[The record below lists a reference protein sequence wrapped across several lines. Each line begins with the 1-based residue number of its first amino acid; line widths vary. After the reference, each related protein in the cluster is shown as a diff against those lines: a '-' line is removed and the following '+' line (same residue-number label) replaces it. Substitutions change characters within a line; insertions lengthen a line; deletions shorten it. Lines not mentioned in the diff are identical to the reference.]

1 MQGRVVFYPARS
13 AALFHRSLFLRLR
26 LTLKRLPIRLPLR
39 SRLRLSLL
47 RVAVSSS
54 CLLAGAFFCFSL
66 PAFAQAQ
73 VSAADQAIT
82 AQPEARITQ
91 PIDDTVR
98 VPIAH
103 SHPPLARAADDAGP
117 LAGNTPLRGMALVF
131 SRSPAQQAA
140 LDALVQAQQNPAS
153 PQYHHWITPAQYA
166 AQFGAAQ
173 ADIDAAEGW
182 LQQHGFSVDS
192 VTPNHARIFFSGTAA
207 QFASAFGVPLHNY
220 RFTPAG
226 ARTPVTH
233 FAPSGD
239 LTIPA
244 ALSGA
249 VLNVENI
256 SDFRPHSHFRLR
268 PAQAVAQDVRAH
280 FTSSIS
286 GENYLTPDD
295 IDTIYDVTP
304 ITSQGFNGS
313 GETIV
318 IAGQSAFVNSD
329 LTNFQNALGISNK
342 LPTVTLVPNTGSST
356 IGDTSTDSDEVES
369 DIDLEY
375 SEAMAQGA
383 NIDFIYTG
391 NAPNSGGAFQ
401 ALQYA
406 IDNGIGDIISSSYG
420 ACEQGLGLSTYNTY
434 NASLEEASSQ
444 GQTVI
449 SAAGDQGSTDC
460 YGSFASSDTAKNEQ
474 LAVDFPGS
482 SEYVTS
488 VGGTEFPVT
497 DIAPGSP
504 YFDARS
510 STDII
515 SSAKS
520 YIPEEVWNDDA
531 GDASLGAT
539 SPNPISAGGGG
550 VSIYTPIQTW
560 QSQSGVPGIPANSTK
575 RMVPDISLYAS
586 PSEPYVDPA
595 NSKDDAFY
603 GGYLICS
610 SDQNFTNV
618 TGSCSNGFRNASG
631 YLTRAGGT
639 SFAAP
644 IFAGMLAILD
654 QKKGYSATGGNPTGG
669 QGVINNELYT
679 LAASATV
686 YASAFHD
693 ITQVGSDLGN
703 NCAAGTTWCGT
714 GEDTTEYYAGTGY
727 DEASGLG
734 SIDFANLVN
743 AWPKNTAS
751 SQLLATNTTLTA
763 ATLSPVSGA
772 SDVITITV
780 APGVGSPSSAATPT
794 GTVSVSVNG
803 GAATTVTLANGVGTY
818 NFSATATGTYVV
830 QATYS
835 GSSTYATSNAAV
847 TLTLG
852 SSTSSGVFGVAA
864 SNVSLAP
871 GNSATGSIVV
881 TPTNGFTGAVT
892 LSVNDGSLTDGC
904 VVINPTSVSI
914 TSAATA
920 TSSYTVYTSTT
931 ACASAGAARP
941 GSRIVFVHPTAAPPG
956 HNSPASPWRR
966 LPLPGSLAGLLWIAG
981 LDRRSRRLRSRR
993 LRSLWLRG
1001 GLALGLL
1008 LALLCGGL
1016 GLAGCGGSTTST
1028 PNPSGNDTPA
1038 GTYTLTIT
1046 GASGSVTSSANFT
1059 VTVS

>member
-1 MQGRVVFYPARS
+1 M
-13 AALFHRSLFLRLR
+13 
-26 LTLKRLPIRLPLR
+26 KRLPIDLPLH
-39 SRLRLSLL
+39 SLLRLSLL
-47 RVAVSSS
+47 RLAVPG
-54 CLLAGAFFCFSL
+54 CLLAVASL
-66 PAFAQAQ
+66 CLALPGFAQAKT
-73 VSAADQAIT
+73 SAADQAVT
-82 AQPEARITQ
+82 AKPEARITQ
-91 PIDDTVR
+91 PIDDSVR

-103 SHPPLARAADDAGP
+103 SHPPLARAADDVGAVDGNLP
-117 LAGNTPLRGMALVF
+117 LQGMALVF

-140 LDALVQAQQNPAS
+140 LDALVKAQQNPAS
-153 PQYHHWITPAQYA
+153 PLYHHWITPAQYA

-192 VTPNHARIFFSGTAA
+192 VTPNHVRIIFSGTAT

-220 RFTPAG
+220 RFIPAG
-226 ARTPVTH
+226 SQTPVTH

-249 VLNVENI
+249 VLTVENI
-256 SDFRPHSHFRLR
+256 SDFRPHSHFRMR
-268 PAQAVAQDVRAH
+268 PAQAMAQDAQSH
-280 FTSSIS
+280 FTSSQS
-286 GENYLTPDD
+286 GDNYLTPDD

-318 IAGQSAFVNSD
+318 VVGQSAFEDSD
-329 LTNFQNALGISNK
+329 LTNFQTALGIPNK

-356 IGDTSTDSDEVES
+356 LGDTSTDSDEVES

-391 NAPNSGGAFQ
+391 NASNSGGAFQ

-420 ACEQGLGLSTYNTY
+420 DCEPGLGQSTYNSY
-434 NASLEEASSQ
+434 NASLEEAASQ

-449 SAAGDQGSTDC
+449 SAAGDEGSTDC
-460 YGSFASSDTAKNEQ
+460 YGSYASSNVAANEQ

-482 SEYVTS
+482 SQYVTS
-488 VGGTEFPVT
+488 VGGTEFPVA
-497 DIAPGSP
+497 DIAPGNTQ
-504 YFDARS
+504 YFDAQS

-531 GDASLGAT
+531 GDVSLGAT

-550 VSIYTPIQTW
+550 VSIFTPIQAW
-560 QSQSGVPGIPANSTK
+560 QSTSGVPGIPANSSG
-575 RMVPDISLYAS
+575 RMVPDLALYAS
-586 PSEPYVDPA
+586 PSEPDIPA
-595 NSKDDAFY
+595 DTFY

-618 TGSCSNGFRNASG
+618 TGSCSHGFRDANNE
-631 YLTRAGGT
+631 YLTVAGGT
-639 SFAAP
+639 SFVSP

-654 QKKGYSATGGNPTGG
+654 QMKGYSATGGNPTGG
-669 QGVINNELYT
+669 QGAINQELYT
-679 LAASATV
+679 LAASPTV

-714 GEDTTEYYAGTGY
+714 GPDTTEYYAGTGF

-734 SIDFANLVN
+734 SIDFANLAS
-743 AWPKNTAS
+743 AWPRNTAS
-751 SQLLATNTTLTA
+751 SQLVDTTTTLSA

-780 APGVGSPSSAATPT
+780 APGAGSSSSAATPT

-803 GAATTVTLANGVGTY
+803 GAATTVTLTNGAGTY
-818 NFSATATGTYVV
+818 TFSATATGTYVID
-830 QATYS
+830 ATYS
-835 GSSTYATSNAAV
+835 GDSTYATSNASV

-864 SNVSLAP
+864 TNASLAP
-871 GNSATGSIVV
+871 GTSATGSIVV
-881 TPTNGFTGAVT
+881 TPSNGFTGTVT

-904 VVINPTSVSI
+904 VVLNPSSVSI
-914 TSAATA
+914 ASAATA

-941 GSRIVFVHPTAAPPG
+941 GAKIVFAHPRSAPTGRHVP
-956 HNSPASPWRR
+956 SSPWKR
-966 LPLPGSLAGLLWIAG
+966 LPLPGSLAGLLVIAG
-981 LDRRSRRLRSRR
+981 LDRRSRRLRSG
-993 LRSLWLRG
+993 WLRG

-1008 LALLCGGL
+1008 LALFCGGL
-1016 GLAGCGGSTTST
+1016 GLAGCSGSSSSSSTTT
-1028 PNPSGNDTPA
+1028 TTTNTTPA

-1059 VTVS
+1059 VTVT

>member
-1 MQGRVVFYPARS
+1 MV
-13 AALFHRSLFLRLR
+13 AA
-26 LTLKRLPIRLPLR
+26 
-39 SRLRLSLL
+39 
-47 RVAVSSS
+47 S
-54 CLLAGAFFCFSL
+54 CLLAVASFCLPL
-66 PAFAQAQ
+66 PAFAQAKA
-73 VSAADQAIT
+73 SAADQAVT

-117 LAGNTPLRGMALVF
+117 LAGNTPLQGMALVF

-173 ADIDAAEGW
+173 TDIDAAEGW

-220 RFTPAG
+220 RFTPVG
-226 ARTPVTH
+226 AQTPVTH

-249 VLNVENI
+249 ILSVENI

-268 PAQAVAQDVRAH
+268 PDHAVAQDVQAH

-329 LTNFQNALGISNK
+329 LTNFQNALGIPNK

-391 NAPNSGGAFQ
+391 NATNSGGAFQ

-420 ACEQGLGLSTYNTY
+420 ACEPGLGQSTYNTY

-449 SAAGDQGSTDC
+449 SAAGDEGSTDC
-460 YGSFASSDTAKNEQ
+460 YGSYASSDTAANEQ

-531 GDASLGAT
+531 GDVSLGAT

-550 VSIYTPIQTW
+550 VSIYTPIPTW
-560 QSQSGVPGIPANSTK
+560 QEPSQVPVPGLPSNSSG

-586 PSEPYVDPA
+586 PSEPEVSTD
-595 NSKDDAFY
+595 KFY

-610 SDQNFTNV
+610 SDQNFTNI

-631 YLTRAGGT
+631 DLTVAGGT

-644 IFAGMLAILD
+644 TFAGMLAILD
-654 QKKGYSATGGNPTGG
+654 QEKGYSATGGNSTGG
-669 QGVINNELYT
+669 QGEINTELYT
-679 LAASATV
+679 LAASASV

-714 GEDTTEYYAGTGY
+714 GPDTTEYYAGTGY

-743 AWPKNTAS
+743 AWPKNTSS
-751 SQLLATNTTLTA
+751 SQLLDTTTTLTA

-772 SDVITITV
+772 IDAITITV
-780 APGVGSPSSAATPT
+780 CPASGCPPAATLT

-835 GSSTYATSNAAV
+835 GDSTYATSNASV

-881 TPTNGFTGAVT
+881 TPTNGFAGTVT

-941 GSRIVFVHPTAAPPG
+941 GSRIVFVHPTAAQPG
-956 HNSPASPWRR
+956 NNSPASPWRR
-966 LPLPGSLAGLLWIAG
+966 LPLPGSLAGLLLIAG
-981 LDRRSRRLRSRR
+981 LDRRSRRLRR
-993 LRSLWLRG
+993 LWLRG

-1016 GLAGCGGSTTST
+1016 GLAGCSGGSSNSTTTSS
-1028 PNPSGNDTPA
+1028 NATPA

-1059 VTVS
+1059 VTVN